1 MITIL
6 LIMAI
11 LLLTSQKRKQNVI
24 GNFKSK
30 TTNDQ
35 KKLKRME
42 KGVYRLLYKYTKLDI
57 DKFILALFM
66 MLIVVGISL
75 ITPILLGYAVTVL
88 SEASI
93 NVKKIVI
100 IIVIY
105 VVILLISFII
115 QYFQAVILAKAGDH
129 IVYKMRED
137 VFTKLESLSIN
148 QLNETPVG
156 KLVTRVT
163 TDTSALNDMYTS
175 TIVNLIK
182 NILTIIG
189 VIIVML
195 VINFKLTLWILV
207 TTPVVA
213 VLSYIFRKLARKI
226 YRKVR
231 TGITNVNTS
240 LSENISGIKLTQV
253 FNQEK
258 KQCDHFREINNEL
271 KHNYSRQILV
281 YGIFRPSIYAIYV
294 LTIVLL
300 FYIGGKQIIDSNFVL
315 TSGLIVT
322 FYAFIEKLF
331 TPIQNLAEQFNVLQS
346 ALAAGER
353 IYEVLNTKCEIEDQE
368 EAIEVDHLDG
378 EIEFKNVW
386 FAYEEDDWILKDV
399 SFKVHAKENVALV
412 GATGAGKTTILS
424 LIVRNY
430 DIQKGQILIDGKDI
444 KSYKITSLRKH
455 IGQMLQ
461 DVFLFSGTIESNITL
476 RDETITHEEVVE
488 ACEFVNA
495 DKVIAKLPE
504 KYNDIVRE
512 RGKNF
517 SSGERQLISFARVI
531 SHKPNIMILDEATA
545 NIDTETEAL
554 IQDSLKKIMNIG
566 TMLIVAHRLSTI
578 QHCDKIIV
586 LRKGRII
593 EMGNHFE
600 LLEKKGYYYN
610 LYRLQYKDNEKV
622 SVN

>member
-1 MITIL
+1 M
-6 LIMAI
+6 
-11 LLLTSQKRKQNVI
+11 
-24 GNFKSK
+24 
-30 TTNDQ
+30 
-35 KKLKRME
+35 
-42 KGVYRLLYKYTKLDI
+42 
-57 DKFILALFM
+57 
-66 MLIVVGISL
+66 
-75 ITPILLGYAVTVL
+75 
-88 SEASI
+88 
-93 NVKKIVI
+93 
-100 IIVIY
+100 
-105 VVILLISFII
+105 
-115 QYFQAVILAKAGDH
+115 
-129 IVYKMRED
+129 
-137 VFTKLESLSIN
+137 
-148 QLNETPVG
+148 
-156 KLVTRVT
+156 
-163 TDTSALNDMYTS
+163 
-175 TIVNLIK
+175 
-182 NILTIIG
+182 
-189 VIIVML
+189 
-195 VINFKLTLWILV
+195 
-207 TTPVVA
+207 
-213 VLSYIFRKLARKI
+213 
-226 YRKVR
+226 
-231 TGITNVNTS
+231 
-240 LSENISGIKLTQV
+240 
-253 FNQEK
+253 
-258 KQCDHFREINNEL
+258 
-271 KHNYSRQILV
+271 
-281 YGIFRPSIYAIYV
+281 
-294 LTIVLL
+294 
-300 FYIGGKQIIDSNFVL
+300 
-315 TSGLIVT
+315 
-322 FYAFIEKLF
+322 
-331 TPIQNLAEQFNVLQS
+331 
-346 ALAAGER
+346 
-353 IYEVLNTKCEIEDQE
+353 
-368 EAIEVDHLDG
+368 
-378 EIEFKNVW
+378 
-386 FAYEEDDWILKDV
+386 
-399 SFKVHAKENVALV
+399 V

>member
-300 FYIGGKQIIDSNFVL
+300 FYIGGKHN
-315 TSGLIVT
+315 GK
-322 FYAFIEKLF
+322 A
-331 TPIQNLAEQFNVLQS
+331 
-346 ALAAGER
+346 R
-353 IYEVLNTKCEIEDQE
+353 IN
-368 EAIEVDHLDG
+368 
-378 EIEFKNVW
+378 
-386 FAYEEDDWILKDV
+386 
-399 SFKVHAKENVALV
+399 
-412 GATGAGKTTILS
+412 
-424 LIVRNY
+424 
-430 DIQKGQILIDGKDI
+430 
-444 KSYKITSLRKH
+444 
-455 IGQMLQ
+455 
-461 DVFLFSGTIESNITL
+461 
-476 RDETITHEEVVE
+476 
-488 ACEFVNA
+488 
-495 DKVIAKLPE
+495 
-504 KYNDIVRE
+504 
-512 RGKNF
+512 
-517 SSGERQLISFARVI
+517 
-531 SHKPNIMILDEATA
+531 
-545 NIDTETEAL
+545 
-554 IQDSLKKIMNIG
+554 
-566 TMLIVAHRLSTI
+566 
-578 QHCDKIIV
+578 
-586 LRKGRII
+586 
-593 EMGNHFE
+593 
-600 LLEKKGYYYN
+600 
-610 LYRLQYKDNEKV
+610 
-622 SVN
+622 